1 MFDMPSFSTTKDVCS
16 VAVTP
21 RVNRA
26 LIKSEIRAG
35 FACNS
40 NGYFTPGF
48 TVCVCVSVNML
59 SNYFPFTGRRSAR
72 LLWRGLACEGI
83 IYIAI
88 NHINFIKLISTCV
101 CGEWRVNAR
110 KDGVREAEEELISSP
125 EPTRARSAPCDEFL
139 SWISPSVYIKIIS
152 VIKCE

>member
-72 LLWRGLACEGI
+72 LLWRGLACQGI

-110 KDGVREAEEELISSP
+110 QGWIPRSRRRVDLEPRANPSPKCALWIFELNFS
-125 EPTRARSAPCDEFL
+125 ECLYQNNLRN
-139 SWISPSVYIKIIS
+139 
-152 VIKCE
+152 